1 MRPPASALFIC
12 VCVFVVL
19 LFCCFVDFQVHATFN
34 TELSLEIVLK
44 LVSILDFKRSE
55 FRSAD
60 MSEQDFIQL
69 QVRFRVMFVCMFV

>member
-1 MRPPASALFIC
+1 M
-12 VCVFVVL
+12 
-19 LFCCFVDFQVHATFN
+19 HATFN

-44 LVSILDFKRSE
+44 LVSILEFKRSE